1 MIKTSPRV
9 RWINDLASPTEY
21 TGAIKKMESIVGSI
35 LSDTGPETV
44 WLVQHPPLYSAG
56 TSACEKDLLEKN
68 RFPVFRTGR
77 GGQFTYHGPGQIV
90 GYTILDLNKRNQDV
104 RKFVFDLESWIIRT
118 LQRLG
123 VRGERREGK
132 IGIWVVTGKN
142 KQGLSEE
149 KKIAAIGIR
158 VRRWVSYHGIAINVE
173 TNLSHF
179 DGIVPCGISESGV
192 TSLRDLGVTATIE
205 DVAHF
210 MRESFEDTF
219 HRKTLV

>member
-21 TGAIKKMESIVGSI
+21 TCAIKKMESIVGSI

-219 HRKTLV
+219 QRKTLI

>member
-1 MIKTSPRV
+1 MIKTSPRI
-9 RWINDLASPTEY
+9 RWVNDLASQTEY
-21 TGAIKKMESIVGSI
+21 TGAIKKMESIVESI
-35 LSDTGPETV
+35 LSGTGPETV

-90 GYTILDLNKRNQDV
+90 GYPILDLNKRNQDV

-118 LQRLG
+118 LQKLG

-179 DGIVPCGISESGV
+179 DGIVPCGISGSGV
-192 TSLRDLGVTATIE
+192 TSLLDLGVTATIE

-210 MRESFEDTF
+210 MRKSFEETF
-219 HRKTLV
+219 QRKTIV